1 MSVVARCVIA
11 WLLIAAPWG
20 LAQGA
25 TGSAGWVA
33 ANDLANPYNSPIR
46 RINPNSMQGTQ
57 PLAPQSPAQR
67 QQVNP
72 RPPTLQNG
80 GIGNGQNLRP
90 APKALQIEPIHP
102 PRPTTP

>member
-1 MSVVARCVIA
+1 MSVVARFIFS
-11 WLLIAAPWG
+11 WLLVAAPWS
-20 LAQGA
+20 LAQAA
-25 TGSAGWVA
+25 TGNVGWLA
-33 ANDLANPYNSPIR
+33 ANDQANPYNSPIR

-57 PLAPQSPAQR
+57 PLGPPSPAQR
-67 QQVNP
+67 QQINP

-90 APKALQIEPIHP
+90 APKAPLIEPAHP

>member
-1 MSVVARCVIA
+1 MSVVARCIFV
-11 WLLIAAPWG
+11 WLLVAAPWS

-25 TGSAGWVA
+25 AVNVGLLA
-33 ANDLANPYNSPIR
+33 ASDQANPYNSPIR

-57 PLAPQSPAQR
+57 PLAPQSPAER
-67 QQVNP
+67 QQINP

-80 GIGNGQNLRP
+80 GVGNGQNMRP
-90 APKALQIEPIHP
+90 VPKAPQLEPIHP